1 MDCPKCKAEME
12 FGTLEGLR
20 VDRCL
25 QCRGIWFREDHH
37 RKLRKAKDAHLID
50 IGSPELG
57 RQFDEAAYVPC
68 PDCGQAMDRTS
79 DSSQP
84 HIFYEKCADGHGVFF
99 DAGEY
104 KDYKDKSIG
113 DLFKRIAAP
122 FSN

>member
-12 FGTLEGLR
+12 FGNLEGLR

-50 IGSPELG
+50 IGSAELG
-57 RQFDEAAYVPC
+57 RQFDEAAFVPC
-68 PDCGQAMDRTS
+68 PDCGMAMDRTN

-104 KDYKDKSIG
+104 KDYRDKSIG

-122 FSN
+122 L